1 MADTRRS
8 RHTERAVAAITTLG
22 ARLSDGWL
30 RHELLVASIVL
41 SLFTLVMGLTS
52 EHLGWRIGYC
62 AAGTVGATASVLV
75 LRRDG
80 PRQWMASVG
89 IAVSNVILLI
99 VYGRMSGDL

>member
-1 MADTRRS
+1 M
-8 RHTERAVAAITTLG
+8 TLG

-52 EHLGWRIGYC
+52 EHMGWRIGYC
-62 AAGTVGATASVLV
+62 AAGTAGVTASVLV
-75 LRRDG
+75 MRRDG
-80 PRQWMASVG
+80 PRQWVASIG
-89 IAVSNVILLI
+89 IAVANVILLI

>member
-8 RHTERAVAAITTLG
+8 RHTDRAIAAIMTLA
-22 ARLSDGWL
+22 ARLSEGWL

-52 EHLGWRIGYC
+52 EHMGWRLGYC
-62 AAGTVGATASVLV
+62 AAGTAGVTASVLV
-75 LRRDG
+75 LRREG
-80 PRQWMASVG
+80 PRQWMVSIG

>member
-8 RHTERAVAAITTLG
+8 RHTDRVFAAVSALG
-22 ARLSDGWL
+22 ARLSGGWL

-52 EHLGWRIGYC
+52 EHVGWRIGYC
-62 AAGTVGATASVLV
+62 AAGTAGVTASVLV
-75 LRRDG
+75 LRREG
-80 PRQWMASVG
+80 PRQWVASLG
-89 IAVSNVILLI
+89 IAMSNVILLV